1 MMDVLGVFAGER
13 VNGVHLS
20 TAEGQEI
27 RERAE
32 ARQ

>member
-1 MMDVLGVFAGER
+1 MHEALRRRD
-13 VNGVHLS
+13 
-20 TAEGQEI
+20 